1 MPTMF
6 VTEQLTWRLASEAIP
21 DDETTVL
28 LAFDSDTGADVEMG
42 WHDEDGWHFAE
53 SGGETPLVP
62 RWWADMPEGPK

>member
-6 VTEQLTWRLASEAIP
+6 VTEQLTW
-21 DDETTVL
+21 